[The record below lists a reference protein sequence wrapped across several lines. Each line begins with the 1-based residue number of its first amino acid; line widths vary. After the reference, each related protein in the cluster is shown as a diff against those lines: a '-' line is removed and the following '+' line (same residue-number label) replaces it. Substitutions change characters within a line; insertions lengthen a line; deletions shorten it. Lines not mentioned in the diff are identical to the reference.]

1 MEENNTVIGN
11 VLARVD
17 EFKDENAVIL
27 RDNIQNEIS
36 SYKSSLPSDNF
47 LSDIDYQINQEIDNK
62 ISEFKQDID
71 LKPKALYYNLKSKV
85 ELSDDITEK
94 ELTLSAY
101 EFLEKNIKN
110 RFLKKIL
117 RDLKK
122 EAKKWKINFQN
133 LLWKLGKLL

>member
-1 MEENNTVIGN
+1 MEENNTVIDN

-47 LSDIDYQINQEIDNK
+47 LSGLDYQINQEIDNK

-71 LKPKALYYNLKSKV
+71 LKPKALYYNLKSEV

-101 EFLEKNIKN
+101 EFLEKNTKN

-122 EAKKWKINFQN
+122 EAKK
-133 LLWKLGKLL
+133 

>member
-1 MEENNTVIGN
+1 MEENNTVIDN

-47 LSDIDYQINQEIDNK
+47 LSGLDYQINQEIDNK

-71 LKPKALYYNLKSKV
+71 LKPKALYYNLKSEV

-101 EFLEKNIKN
+101 EFLENNTKN

-122 EAKKWKINFQN
+122 EAKK
-133 LLWKLGKLL
+133 

>member
-1 MEENNTVIGN
+1 MEENNTVLGN

-36 SYKSSLPSDNF
+36 SYKSSLPSHNF

-62 ISEFKQDID
+62 ISEFKQEID

-85 ELSDDITEK
+85 ELSDNLTEK

-101 EFLEKNIKN
+101 EFLEKNTKN

-122 EAKKWKINFQN
+122 ELKK
-133 LLWKLGKLL
+133 

>member
-1 MEENNTVIGN
+1 MGENNTVIDN

-47 LSDIDYQINQEIDNK
+47 LSGLDYQTNQEIDNK

-101 EFLEKNIKN
+101 EFLEKNTKN

-122 EAKKWKINFQN
+122 EAKK
-133 LLWKLGKLL
+133 

>member
-47 LSDIDYQINQEIDNK
+47 LSGLDYQINQEIDNK

-71 LKPKALYYNLKSKV
+71 LKPKALYYNLKSEV

-101 EFLEKNIKN
+101 EFLEKNTKN

-122 EAKKWKINFQN
+122 EAKK
-133 LLWKLGKLL
+133 

>member
-1 MEENNTVIGN
+1 MEENNKVLGN

-47 LSDIDYQINQEIDNK
+47 LSGLDYQINQEIDNK

-101 EFLEKNIKN
+101 EFLEKNTKN

-122 EAKKWKINFQN
+122 EAKK
-133 LLWKLGKLL
+133 

>member
-62 ISEFKQDID
+62 ISEFKQDIN

-101 EFLEKNIKN
+101 EFLEKNTKN

-122 EAKKWKINFQN
+122 EAKK
-133 LLWKLGKLL
+133 

>member
-101 EFLEKNIKN
+101 EFLEKNTKN

-117 RDLKK
+117 KDLKK
-122 EAKKWKINFQN
+122 EAKK
-133 LLWKLGKLL
+133 

>member
-1 MEENNTVIGN
+1 MEENNTVIDN

-47 LSDIDYQINQEIDNK
+47 LSGLDYQINQEIDNK

-85 ELSDDITEK
+85 ELNDDITEK

-101 EFLEKNIKN
+101 EFLEKNTKN

-122 EAKKWKINFQN
+122 EAKK
-133 LLWKLGKLL
+133 

>member
-1 MEENNTVIGN
+1 MEENNTVIDN

-62 ISEFKQDID
+62 ISEFKQEID

-85 ELSDDITEK
+85 ELSDNLTEK

-101 EFLEKNIKN
+101 EFLEKNTKN

-122 EAKKWKINFQN
+122 EAKK
-133 LLWKLGKLL
+133 

>member
-1 MEENNTVIGN
+1 MEENNTVIDN

-47 LSDIDYQINQEIDNK
+47 LSGLDYQTNQEIDNK

-85 ELSDDITEK
+85 ELNDDITEK

-101 EFLEKNIKN
+101 EFLEKNTKN

-122 EAKKWKINFQN
+122 EAKK
-133 LLWKLGKLL
+133 

>member
-1 MEENNTVIGN
+1 MEENNTVLDN

-47 LSDIDYQINQEIDNK
+47 LSGLDYQTNQEIDNK

-101 EFLEKNIKN
+101 EFLEKNTKN

-122 EAKKWKINFQN
+122 EAKK
-133 LLWKLGKLL
+133 

>member
-1 MEENNTVIGN
+1 MEENNTVLGN
-11 VLARVD
+11 VLARAD

-62 ISEFKQDID
+62 ISEFKQEID

-85 ELSDDITEK
+85 ELSDNLTEK

-101 EFLEKNIKN
+101 EFLEKNTKN

-122 EAKKWKINFQN
+122 ELKK
-133 LLWKLGKLL
+133 

>member
-36 SYKSSLPSDNF
+36 SYKSSLPSNIF
-47 LSDIDYQINQEIDNK
+47 LNGIDYQINQEIDNK
-62 ISEFKQDID
+62 ISEFKQEID
-71 LKPKALYYNLKSKV
+71 LKPKALYYDLKSKV
-85 ELSDDITEK
+85 ELNDDITEK

-101 EFLEKNIKN
+101 EFLEKNTKN
-110 RFLKKIL
+110 KFLKKIL

-122 EAKKWKINFQN
+122 EAKK
-133 LLWKLGKLL
+133 

>member
-1 MEENNTVIGN
+1 MEENNTVIDN

-47 LSDIDYQINQEIDNK
+47 LSGLDYQTNQEIDNK

-101 EFLEKNIKN
+101 EFLEKNTKN

-122 EAKKWKINFQN
+122 EAKK
-133 LLWKLGKLL
+133 

>member
-1 MEENNTVIGN
+1 MEENNTVIDN

-36 SYKSSLPSDNF
+36 SYKSSLPSDIF
-47 LSDIDYQINQEIDNK
+47 LSGIDYQINQEIDNK

-101 EFLEKNIKN
+101 EFLEKNTKN

-122 EAKKWKINFQN
+122 EAKK
-133 LLWKLGKLL
+133 

>member
-1 MEENNTVIGN
+1 MEENNKVLGN

-36 SYKSSLPSDNF
+36 FYKSSLPSDNF

-101 EFLEKNIKN
+101 EFLEKNTKN

-117 RDLKK
+117 KDLKK
-122 EAKKWKINFQN
+122 EAKK
-133 LLWKLGKLL
+133 

>member
-1 MEENNTVIGN
+1 MEENNTVIDN

-47 LSDIDYQINQEIDNK
+47 LSGLDYQINQEIDNK

-101 EFLEKNIKN
+101 EFLEKNTKN

-122 EAKKWKINFQN
+122 EAKK
-133 LLWKLGKLL
+133 

>member
-1 MEENNTVIGN
+1 MEENNTVIDN

-47 LSDIDYQINQEIDNK
+47 LSGLDYQINQEIDNK

-85 ELSDDITEK
+85 ELNDDITEK
-94 ELTLSAY
+94 ELALSAY
-101 EFLEKNIKN
+101 EFLEKNTKN

-122 EAKKWKINFQN
+122 EAKK
-133 LLWKLGKLL
+133 

>member
-1 MEENNTVIGN
+1 MEENNKVLGN

-47 LSDIDYQINQEIDNK
+47 LSGLDYQINQEIDNK

-85 ELSDDITEK
+85 ELRDDITEK

-101 EFLEKNIKN
+101 EFLEKNTKN

-122 EAKKWKINFQN
+122 EAK
-133 LLWKLGKLL
+133 

>member
-101 EFLEKNIKN
+101 EFLEKNTKN

-122 EAKKWKINFQN
+122 EAKK
-133 LLWKLGKLL
+133 

>member
-1 MEENNTVIGN
+1 MKENNTVIDN

-47 LSDIDYQINQEIDNK
+47 LSGLDYQINQEIDNK

-101 EFLEKNIKN
+101 EFLEKNAKN

-122 EAKKWKINFQN
+122 EAKK
-133 LLWKLGKLL
+133 

>member
-1 MEENNTVIGN
+1 MEENNTVLGN

-47 LSDIDYQINQEIDNK
+47 LSGLDYQINQEIDNK

-85 ELSDDITEK
+85 ELNDDITEK

-101 EFLEKNIKN
+101 EFLEKNTKN

-122 EAKKWKINFQN
+122 EAKK
-133 LLWKLGKLL
+133 

>member
-1 MEENNTVIGN
+1 MEENNKVLGN

-47 LSDIDYQINQEIDNK
+47 LSGLDYQINQEIDNK

-101 EFLEKNIKN
+101 EFLEKNTKN

-117 RDLKK
+117 KDLKK
-122 EAKKWKINFQN
+122 EAKK
-133 LLWKLGKLL
+133 

>member
-1 MEENNTVIGN
+1 MEENNTVIDN

-47 LSDIDYQINQEIDNK
+47 LSGLDYQINQEIDNK
-62 ISEFKQDID
+62 ISEFKQEID

-85 ELSDDITEK
+85 ELNDDITEK

-101 EFLEKNIKN
+101 EFLEKNTKN

-122 EAKKWKINFQN
+122 EAKK
-133 LLWKLGKLL
+133 

>member
-1 MEENNTVIGN
+1 MEENNTVIDN

-47 LSDIDYQINQEIDNK
+47 LSGLDYQINQEIDNK

-101 EFLEKNIKN
+101 EFLEKNTKS
-110 RFLKKIL
+110 RLLKKIL

-122 EAKKWKINFQN
+122 EAKK
-133 LLWKLGKLL
+133 

>member
-1 MEENNTVIGN
+1 MEENNTVIDN

-17 EFKDENAVIL
+17 EFKDENAVII

-47 LSDIDYQINQEIDNK
+47 LSGLDYQINQEIDNK

-101 EFLEKNIKN
+101 EFLEKNTKS

-122 EAKKWKINFQN
+122 EAKK
-133 LLWKLGKLL
+133 

>member
-1 MEENNTVIGN
+1 MEENNTVIDN

-47 LSDIDYQINQEIDNK
+47 LSGLDYQINQEVDNK

-85 ELSDDITEK
+85 ELNDDITEK

-101 EFLEKNIKN
+101 EFLEKNTKN

-122 EAKKWKINFQN
+122 EAKK
-133 LLWKLGKLL
+133 

>member
-1 MEENNTVIGN
+1 MEENNTVIDN

-17 EFKDENAVIL
+17 EFKDENALIL

-47 LSDIDYQINQEIDNK
+47 LSGFDYQINQEIDNK

-101 EFLEKNIKN
+101 EFLEKNTKN

-122 EAKKWKINFQN
+122 EAKK
-133 LLWKLGKLL
+133 

>member
-1 MEENNTVIGN
+1 MEENNTVLGN

-36 SYKSSLPSDNF
+36 SYKSSLPSDIF
-47 LSDIDYQINQEIDNK
+47 LNGPDYQINQEIDNK
-62 ISEFKQDID
+62 ISEFKQEID

-85 ELSDDITEK
+85 ELSDDITEQ

-101 EFLEKNIKN
+101 EFLEKNTKN
-110 RFLKKIL
+110 KFLKKIL
-117 RDLKK
+117 RDLKR
-122 EAKKWKINFQN
+122 EAKK
-133 LLWKLGKLL
+133 

>member
-1 MEENNTVIGN
+1 MEENNTVIDN

-47 LSDIDYQINQEIDNK
+47 LSGLDYQINQEIDNK

-101 EFLEKNIKN
+101 EFLEKNTKN

-117 RDLKK
+117 KDLKK
-122 EAKKWKINFQN
+122 EAKK
-133 LLWKLGKLL
+133 

>member
-1 MEENNTVIGN
+1 MEENNTVIDN

-47 LSDIDYQINQEIDNK
+47 LSGLDSQTNQEIDNK

-101 EFLEKNIKN
+101 EFLEKNTKN

-122 EAKKWKINFQN
+122 EAKK
-133 LLWKLGKLL
+133 

>member
-1 MEENNTVIGN
+1 MGYIMEENNTVLGN

-36 SYKSSLPSDNF
+36 SYKSSLPSDIF
-47 LSDIDYQINQEIDNK
+47 LNGPDYQINQEIDNK
-62 ISEFKQDID
+62 ISEFKQEID

-85 ELSDDITEK
+85 ELSDDITEQ

-101 EFLEKNIKN
+101 EFLEKNTKN
-110 RFLKKIL
+110 KFLKKIL
-117 RDLKK
+117 RDLKR
-122 EAKKWKINFQN
+122 EAKK
-133 LLWKLGKLL
+133 

>member
-1 MEENNTVIGN
+1 MEENNTVIDN

-47 LSDIDYQINQEIDNK
+47 LSGLDYQINQEIDNK

-71 LKPKALYYNLKSKV
+71 LKPKALYYNLKSEV

-101 EFLEKNIKN
+101 EFLEK
-110 RFLKKIL
+110 IL
-117 RDLKK
+117 RTDS
-122 EAKKWKINFQN
+122 
-133 LLWKLGKLL
+133 

>member
-47 LSDIDYQINQEIDNK
+47 LSGLDYQINQEIDNK

-71 LKPKALYYNLKSKV
+71 LKPKALYYNLKSEV

-101 EFLEKNIKN
+101 EFLGKNTKN

-122 EAKKWKINFQN
+122 EAKK
-133 LLWKLGKLL
+133 

>member
-47 LSDIDYQINQEIDNK
+47 LNDIDYQINQEIDNK
-62 ISEFKQDID
+62 ISEFKQEID

-85 ELSDDITEK
+85 ELSDNLTEK

-101 EFLEKNIKN
+101 EFLEKNTKN

-122 EAKKWKINFQN
+122 EAKK
-133 LLWKLGKLL
+133 

>member
-1 MEENNTVIGN
+1 MEENNKVLGN

-47 LSDIDYQINQEIDNK
+47 LSGLDYQINQEIDNK
-62 ISEFKQDID
+62 ISEFKQEID

-101 EFLEKNIKN
+101 EFLEKNTKN

-122 EAKKWKINFQN
+122 EAKK
-133 LLWKLGKLL
+133 

>member
-47 LSDIDYQINQEIDNK
+47 LSGLDYQTNQEIDNK

-101 EFLEKNIKN
+101 EFLEKNTKN

-122 EAKKWKINFQN
+122 EAKK
-133 LLWKLGKLL
+133 